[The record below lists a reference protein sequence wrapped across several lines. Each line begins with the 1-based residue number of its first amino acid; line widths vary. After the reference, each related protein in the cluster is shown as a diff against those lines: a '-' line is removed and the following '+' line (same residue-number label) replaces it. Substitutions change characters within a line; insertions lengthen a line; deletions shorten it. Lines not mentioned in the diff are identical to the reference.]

1 MRIAMRYDI
10 CHTKHKKLEENAVQ
24 RVKDEKLLQYYK
36 NKLLQTERDS
46 FRFLA
51 AHPFE
56 LFSFEREENFCTYGA
71 PMPYLLL
78 LMEGKAKI
86 FLTLENG
93 KTLVVA
99 FIKDV
104 SLLGDLEL
112 RTDGI
117 ARNSV
122 QATTQAYCLG
132 IPMSYCKK
140 VMLQDP
146 EFLSLISSELAKKLD
161 DCSSTYA
168 VNMLYP
174 LSSRL
179 AGYLL
184 NMEQQD
190 FFREHLGALSEHL
203 GTSYRHLLRI
213 LNDFIEG
220 GIIAREHGGY
230 RILNRAALEKLAGS
244 VYRQGV

>member
-1 MRIAMRYDI
+1 MQ
-10 CHTKHKKLEENAVQ
+10 K
-24 RVKDEKLLQYYK
+24 VKDAKLLQFYK
-36 NKLLQTERDS
+36 DKLLQTERDS

-56 LFSFEREENFCTYGA
+56 LFSFAREENFCTYGE

-93 KTLVVA
+93 KTLLVA
-99 FIKDV
+99 FIEAV
-104 SLLGDLEL
+104 ELLGDLEL
-112 RTDGI
+112 CTDRI

-132 IPMSYCKK
+132 MPMSYCEE
-140 VMLQDP
+140 VMLKNP
-146 EFLSLISSELAKKLD
+146 VFLRLISTELAKKLD
-161 DCSSTYA
+161 NCSSTYA

-184 NMEQQD
+184 YMEEEG
-190 FFREHLGALSEHL
+190 FFREHLGALSEYL
-203 GTSYRHLLRI
+203 GTSYRHLLRV
-213 LNDFIEG
+213 LNEFLENRVIG
-220 GIIAREHGGY
+220 REPGGY
-230 RILNRAALEKLAGS
+230 RILDRAALMELAGS
-244 VYRQGV
+244 VYRQGI

>member
-1 MRIAMRYDI
+1 MQ
-10 CHTKHKKLEENAVQ
+10 K
-24 RVKDEKLLQYYK
+24 VKDAQRLQYYK
-36 NKLLQTERDS
+36 NKLLQTGPGH

-51 AHPFE
+51 SYPFE
-56 LFSFEREENFCTYGA
+56 LFSFGREERLCTYGE

-93 KTLVVA
+93 KTLLVA
-99 FIKDV
+99 FIEAAE
-104 SLLGDLEL
+104 LLGDLEL
-112 RTDGI
+112 CTDGI

-122 QATTQAYCLG
+122 QVTTKAYCLG
-132 IPMSYCKK
+132 VSMAYCRDT
-140 VMLQDP
+140 MLKDP
-146 EFLSLISSELAKKLD
+146 VFLRLISTELAKKLD
-161 DCSSTYA
+161 NCSSTYA

-184 NMEQQD
+184 YMEEDGSFQ
-190 FFREHLGALSEHL
+190 EHLGALSEYL
-203 GTSYRHLLRI
+203 GTSYRHLLRVFHEF
-213 LNDFIEG
+213 LESGF
-220 GIIAREHGGY
+220 IARESSGY
-230 RILNRAALEKLAGS
+230 RILNRAALIELAGS

>member
-1 MRIAMRYDI
+1 MQ
-10 CHTKHKKLEENAVQ
+10 K
-24 RVKDEKLLQYYK
+24 VKDAQKLQYFK
-36 NKLLQTERDS
+36 NKLLQDRQES

-51 AHPFE
+51 SYPFE
-56 LFSFEREENFCTYGA
+56 LFSFTREERLCTYGE

-93 KTLVVA
+93 KTLLVA
-99 FIKDV
+99 FIEAME
-104 SLLGDLEL
+104 LIGDLEL
-112 RTDGI
+112 CTDHI

-122 QATTQAYCLG
+122 QATTKAYCLG
-132 IPMSYCKK
+132 VPMSYCMD
-140 VMLQDP
+140 VMLKDP
-146 EFLSLISSELAKKLD
+146 VFLRLISTELAKKLD
-161 DCSSTYA
+161 GCSSTYA

-184 NMEQQD
+184 YMEED
-190 FFREHLGALSEHL
+190 GAFLEHLGALSEYL
-203 GTSYRHLLRI
+203 GTSYRHLLRVFHEF
-213 LNDFIEG
+213 LESGF
-220 GIIAREHGGY
+220 IARESGGY
-230 RILNRAALEKLAGS
+230 RILNRMALMELAGS